1 MTLEDDDVVLLFLM
15 TWSFDG
21 GLDDALEA
29 WMMSWLM
36 EVLVLFFSTFY
47 R

>member
-1 MTLEDDDVVLLFLM
+1 MTLEDDDAVLLCLM

-21 GLDDALEA
+21 GDALED
-29 WMMSWLM
+29 WMM
-36 EVLVLFFSTFY
+36 EALVLFFSTFY